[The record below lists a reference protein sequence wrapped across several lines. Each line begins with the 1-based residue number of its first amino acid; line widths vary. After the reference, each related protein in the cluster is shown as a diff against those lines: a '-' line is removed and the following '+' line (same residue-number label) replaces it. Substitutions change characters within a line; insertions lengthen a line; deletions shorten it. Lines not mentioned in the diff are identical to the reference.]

1 MNLSRRMLLGA
12 AMAGGAV
19 AAVGLPLSA
28 ARATAAGEPVRLLVG
43 GHTPSS
49 FVESVRVGLGGMTAE
64 LQVGGGMDGVAWLQ
78 AAPGRRLIGL
88 MDTADAVL
96 VQQLARDGRLRWLA
110 SGHHSQSLDDHRH
123 GIDSLPASHGLAAVL
138 GQAKGDWA
146 PVLGLALGQIAAGR
160 WQTAE
165 TTTGL
170 TVPAPGGKRR
180 FALASFVIAS

>member
-1 MNLSRRMLLGA
+1 MTITRRTLLRA

-19 AAVGLPLSA
+19 AAVGLPISA
-28 ARATAAGEPVRLLVG
+28 ARATTAGAPVRLLVG

-49 FVESVRVGLGGMTAE
+49 FVENVRAGLGGMTAE
-64 LQVGGGMDGVAWLQ
+64 LQAADAAEGVAWLQ

-88 MDTADAVL
+88 VDTSDAVL

-110 SGHHSQSLDDHRH
+110 GGHHSQSFDDHRH
-123 GIDSLPASHGLAAVL
+123 GIDNLPASHGLAAVL
-138 GQAKGDWA
+138 GQVKGDWA

-170 TVPAPGGKRR
+170 TLPAPGGKRR